1 MEPHFSQTFLLTR
14 TEDQRPP
21 RMKFASFYR
30 IETLSW
36 ETPAPEIH
44 LAQSSCVME
53 SKPWR
58 ILKGR
63 TGCTESFSVH
73 ADTREPVIARR
84 ALAAC
89 FDSFGKGLTN
99 ANWPKL
105 V

>member
-1 MEPHFSQTFLLTR
+1 
-14 TEDQRPP
+14 
-21 RMKFASFYR
+21 
-30 IETLSW
+30 
-36 ETPAPEIH
+36 
-44 LAQSSCVME
+44 ME

-63 TGCTESFSVH
+63 TGCIESLSVH
-73 ADTREPVIARR
+73 ADAREPVIARR